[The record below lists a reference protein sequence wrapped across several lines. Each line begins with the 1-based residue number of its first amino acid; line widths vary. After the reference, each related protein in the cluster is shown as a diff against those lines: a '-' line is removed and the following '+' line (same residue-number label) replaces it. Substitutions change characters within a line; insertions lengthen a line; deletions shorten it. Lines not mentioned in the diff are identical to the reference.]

1 MKRLNLCSNWQIV
14 SLSYGG
20 TGEGEGGACIGYAPV
35 GQPHQ
40 IVPLIR

>member
-20 TGEGEGGACIGYAPV
+20 TGEGAGACIGYAPV
-35 GQPHQ
+35 AQPHQ